1 MLLSK
6 QARKGEI
13 YVDII
18 NTVISR
24 YATSKLPEKTPPA
37 MAYVPFQ
44 ESNPKTYSPVQAL
57 DAGTVFLELNKPFYG
72 NKCGGVKND

>member
-1 MLLSK
+1 
-6 QARKGEI
+6 
-13 YVDII
+13 
-18 NTVISR
+18 
-24 YATSKLPEKTPPA
+24 

-57 DAGTVFLELNKPFYG
+57 DAGTVFPALNKPFYG

>member
-1 MLLSK
+1 M
-6 QARKGEI
+6 
-13 YVDII
+13 DII

-24 YATSKLPEKTPPA
+24 YATTKKPEKTPPA
-37 MAYVPFQ
+37 KANEPKQ

-57 DAGTVFLELNKPFYG
+57 DAGTVFPELNKPFYG